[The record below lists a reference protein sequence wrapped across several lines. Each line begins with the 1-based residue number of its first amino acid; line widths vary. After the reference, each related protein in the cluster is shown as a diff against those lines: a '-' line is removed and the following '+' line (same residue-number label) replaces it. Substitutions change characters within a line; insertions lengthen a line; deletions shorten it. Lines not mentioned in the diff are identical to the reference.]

1 MREDSFFSISSPP
14 SKSHTDTVS
23 FLDKFIAC
31 VQTAVLI
38 PTAVLETYKEKALK
52 GSSPL
57 DHDSMASVTSH

>member
-1 MREDSFFSISSPP
+1 M
-14 SKSHTDTVS
+14 VS

-57 DHDSMASVTSH
+57 DHNSMASVTSH